1 MSATLNSPST
11 RILVSLGAGLLFG
24 IVFATWLPGAVP
36 GATAVAQPI
45 GAAWLNALQMTVIP
59 LVFSLLV
66 TGIASTAE
74 AARSGAVAA
83 RAISIIVVVMV
94 CSAVAAALLTPL
106 FLGLVPIP
114 EASAAAL
121 RGALVNVGPPGAVPP
136 LGEFL
141 AGMVPN
147 NVIAAAANG
156 GFLSLILFALIFAFA
171 LTRIDATGRT
181 ALLTFFSAIRDAML
195 VMIGWIIWIAPI
207 GVFALALTVAAKTGT
222 AAVGALFHYIVT
234 VSSVG
239 IVVSLFAVPVAIW
252 GGRMA
257 LGRFIRASLPVLAV
271 ALSTQSSLASLPAML
286 RSSEEMDVP
295 VATSGV
301 VLPLAVA
308 MMRATGPAMNLAVAI
323 YVAAWFGVPMTFATL
338 AAATVVAVL
347 TSLGSVSLPGQISFI
362 SAIAPIAVTLGV
374 PVAPL
379 GLLVAVETMPDIFR
393 TLGNVIFD
401 LAVTLTVAARG
412 DKLPLSAADT
422 LLQEHPS

>member
-412 DKLPLSAADT
+412 DKVPLSAADT

>member
-11 RILVSLGAGLLFG
+11 RILVSLGAGLLLG
-24 IVFATWLPGAVP
+24 IAFATWLPAAVP

-45 GAAWLNALQMTVIP
+45 GSAWLNALQMTVIP

-83 RAISIIVVVMV
+83 RAISIILVVMV
-94 CSAVAAALLTPL
+94 SSAVAAALLTPL
-106 FLGLVPIP
+106 FLGLVPMP
-114 EASAAAL
+114 AASAAAL

-171 LTRIDATGRT
+171 LTRIDATGRS

-252 GGRMA
+252 GGGIA

-323 YVAAWFGVPMTFATL
+323 YVAAWFGVPLTFATL
-338 AAATVVAVL
+338 TAATVVAVL

>member
-323 YVAAWFGVPMTFATL
+323 YVAAWCGVPMTFATL

>member
-11 RILVSLGAGLLFG
+11 RILVSLGAGLLLG
-24 IVFATWLPGAVP
+24 IAFATWLPAAVP

-45 GAAWLNALQMTVIP
+45 GSAWLNALQMTVIP

-83 RAISIIVVVMV
+83 RAISIILVVMV
-94 CSAVAAALLTPL
+94 SSAVAAALLTPL
-106 FLGLVPIP
+106 FLGLVPMP
-114 EASAAAL
+114 AASAAAL

-239 IVVSLFAVPVAIW
+239 IVVSLFAVPVAVW
-252 GGRMA
+252 GGGIA
-257 LGRFIRASLPVLAV
+257 LGRFVRASLPVLAV

-301 VLPLAVA
+301 TQAGMSLS
-308 MMRATGPAMNLAVAI
+308 
-323 YVAAWFGVPMTFATL
+323 GVREP
-338 AAATVVAVL
+338 V
-347 TSLGSVSLPGQISFI
+347 
-362 SAIAPIAVTLGV
+362 AIAPPRCPNIS
-374 PVAPL
+374 P
-379 GLLVAVETMPDIFR
+379 
-393 TLGNVIFD
+393 
-401 LAVTLTVAARG
+401 TVSIR
-412 DKLPLSAADT
+412 
-422 LLQEHPS
+422 